1 MVKDL
6 TETSMHSCIAEY
18 LNSFGVLQ
26 RLDAVG

>member
-18 LNSFGVLQ
+18 LNSFVFCSGW
-26 RLDAVG
+26 DAVG